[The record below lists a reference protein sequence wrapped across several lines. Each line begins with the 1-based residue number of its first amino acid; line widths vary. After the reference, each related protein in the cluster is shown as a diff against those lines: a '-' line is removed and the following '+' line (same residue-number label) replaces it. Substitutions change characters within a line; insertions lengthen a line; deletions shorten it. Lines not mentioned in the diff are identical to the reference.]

1 MPETNNT
8 YYIVKEHP
16 LRIINKC
23 KVHSKGTLMRFL
35 LGLCFLYAFLNWIP
49 ECLSLYFT
57 TTNID
62 MIVRLMD
69 VNPADFRGLPGTPVV
84 STLFSIFFSGVI
96 QLSAAL
102 NTLTYVRNRKV
113 EYRALTEGSGFYVK
127 TLCLYLIQMGI
138 VAFWSMLFV
147 IPGIIA
153 AINYSQSYF
162 ILADDPSKPV
172 FQVLTES
179 KMMMSG
185 NRLNYA
191 RLILYYLPYLMLSY
205 VPLLIVTQAAY
216 TMELAMPITFV
227 LSLIAEIVIFAANGY
242 MLLGRSVFYEL
253 LINKGFAY
261 FRYAGQE
268 AFRELENQQSGM
280 RN

>member
-1 MPETNNT
+1 
-8 YYIVKEHP
+8 
-16 LRIINKC
+16 
-23 KVHSKGTLMRFL
+23 
-35 LGLCFLYAFLNWIP
+35 
-49 ECLSLYFT
+49 
-57 TTNID
+57 

-102 NTLTYVRNRKV
+102 YTLTYVRNRKV

-153 AINYSQSYF
+153 AINFSQSYF

-179 KMMMSG
+179 IRRNWRKLTE
-185 NRLNYA
+185 NR
-191 RLILYYLPYLMLSY
+191 MQLSDKLR
-205 VPLLIVTQAAY
+205 VNCFL
-216 TMELAMPITFV
+216 F
-227 LSLIAEIVIFAANGY
+227 
-242 MLLGRSVFYEL
+242 
-253 LINKGFAY
+253 
-261 FRYAGQE
+261 
-268 AFRELENQQSGM
+268 
-280 RN
+280 